1 MGLDRDLLSTVPIWI
16 RFPSLDFK
24 LWSKSIIRRIANMMG
39 TPLYKDKATATG
51 ERISYARVFVEIN
64 AKRDLLNSVQ
74 IQLEGGEVMEI
85 HITYEWIP
93 PICQHCKSFGH
104 LEHHCPTIEVWVLK
118 AKEAGETDN
127 AGVLNEAKSFVFD
140 SEIPAGISAPVERE
154 LLKVSESQRD
164 YA

>member
-1 MGLDRDLLSTVPIWI
+1 MLG
-16 RFPSLDFK
+16 F
-24 LWSKSIIRRIANMMG
+24 
-39 TPLYKDKATATG
+39 
-51 ERISYARVFVEIN
+51 FVEIN

-104 LEHHCPTIEVWVLK
+104 LEHHCPTIEVWVPK
-118 AKEAGETDN
+118 AKEAGDTDN

-140 SEIPAGISAPVERE
+140 SEIPAGISAQLKGSCLRFLSLKKLGLIVFQMPVQFMCQ
-154 LLKVSESQRD
+154 V
-164 YA
+164 